1 MKRLK
6 YILITFFLLKVLL
19 LFAQAPVFVKPVQ
32 GIYGQDFII
41 ANYVDWDIGGS
52 FFDHKCGTKTYDGH
66 QGTDFVV
73 SGFPQMD
80 EGVDIVS
87 VDSGM
92 VVFVHDGEFD
102 RNTDGNP
109 DLGLGNYVAIKHHD
123 KYFSY
128 YGHQKKYSII
138 VSVGDT
144 VVPGQ
149 VIGQVGSSGNSTDP
163 HLHFEL
169 WYDSLYLV
177 DPFAGFCGN
186 NYSFWI
192 DSLPY
197 DTSFN
202 VWDSGLCDYVPPIDS
217 LRERPLPRINFNNQ
231 DSVITFW
238 NLQYGIKTGDSTRI
252 EWLTPNGEQWF
263 VYSFT
268 YQKDWW
274 FYYYYSY
281 IFTPPD
287 NLLGEWTYNYYY
299 NDSLVLSGHFMLEL
313 PLAEP
318 EIEQGP
324 EILARYSG
332 NGIITFEIP
341 EAIHE
346 GHVELYDLSGKRLLK
361 RAFNKKKRFLLD
373 AYAENLRHGLYLF
386 VLKSNK
392 GVQARKIIL

>member
-1 MKRLK
+1 LP
-6 YILITFFLLKVLL
+6 
-19 LFAQAPVFVKPVQ
+19 AQAPVFVKPVQ
-32 GIYGQDFII
+32 GVYGQDFII
-41 ANYVDWDIGGS
+41 VNYVDWDIGDS

-66 QGTDFVV
+66 QGTDFVI

-80 EGVDIVS
+80 DGVDILA
-87 VDSGM
+87 VDSGV

-109 DLGLGNYVAIKHHD
+109 DLGLGNYVAIKHPD
-123 KYFSY
+123 KHFSY
-128 YGHQKKYSII
+128 YGHQKKYSIV

-144 VVPGQ
+144 VVQGQ

-169 WYDSLYLV
+169 WYDSLFLV
-177 DPFAGFCGN
+177 DPFAGSCGN

-217 LRERPLPRINFNNQ
+217 LRERPVPRTSFNKQ

-238 NLQYGIKTGDSTRI
+238 NLQYGIKAGDSTRI
-252 EWLTPNGEQWF
+252 EWLTPNGNLWF
-263 VYSFT
+263 EYSLT

-274 FYYYYSY
+274 YYYYYSY

-287 NLLGEWTYNYYY
+287 ILLGEWTYNYYY
-299 NDSLVLSGHFMLEL
+299 NDSLVLSGHFLLEL
-313 PLAEP
+313 PLAET
-318 EIEQGP
+318 EIEQGT
-324 EILARYSG
+324 ELLVRYPG
-332 NGIITFEIP
+332 NGIIALEIP
-341 EAIHE
+341 ETLAAAY
-346 GHVELYDLSGKRLLK
+346 VEVYDLSGKRLLK
-361 RAFNKKKRFLLD
+361 RTFNKNNKKKRILLD
-373 AYAENLRHGLYLF
+373 VYSENLQHGLYLI
-386 VLKSNK
+386 VLKSSK
-392 GVQARKIIL
+392 GVLVHKIIL